1 MLITLWLKELTK
13 IRRIRIHEHRLSSL
27 SLLPHKN
34 RSLLIKSTRD
44 SVRKARE
51 AYLIERGKT
60 LEPLG
65 MNKKDEMYYSFY
77 FFYLLTFIYTF
88 FYISVSNIFQ
98 SLLQRFL
105 FSTFTL
111 FFFLNYSIIV
121 HAIL

>member
-1 MLITLWLKELTK
+1 MLITLWLKGLTK
-13 IRRIRIHEHRLSSL
+13 IRRIGIHEHRLSSL
-27 SLLPHKN
+27 FLLPHKN

-77 FFYLLTFIYTF
+77 FFYLLSFIYTIF
-88 FYISVSNIFQ
+88 ISVFQ
-98 SLLQRFL
+98 ISFNHYFNGFCFQRSLY
-105 FSTFTL
+105 